1 MNLKD
6 FKPDISNF
14 DSGEKSLKD
23 SDSQVSAS
31 IYHEEINTLKI
42 EKLSNR
48 VTIISIIIPCLIG
61 AILVFAYLDM
71 KERVF
76 DVDATKQSQVD
87 KISQQLEEKL
97 NALDVKIAKNRFDL
111 DNKLPEFDK
120 KSVSLEGQITKLAR
134 LKADS
139 ETINAQFAKLENQ
152 FTKIEKRVA
161 NNANQDKTTLLA
173 IEGINEQT
181 LSAFKESKTQFDKTA
196 QQIKNEADL
205 LKNQFNARL
214 LELSDYDQQ
223 IGELRKDFSL
233 MDKRYKNL
241 ETESTSQAIVDKQIK
256 QLENDLN
263 NLMNTLDSRIETLN
277 QKLVANISRLQ
288 KDIDQ
293 LSNRLSDSTEPKPQ
307 INIDSSKSGTIEEK
321 PLKQ

>member
-241 ETESTSQAIVDKQIK
+241 ATESTSQAIVDKQIK